1 MKIFTCI
8 IILCSSSVCPYSSN
22 DVFPHIG
29 SFDRNRVVVSLRN
42 TWLYPIYYAGGSSQ
56 EQTSNLKECVDHNV
70 FSSWLDHPFPDSNYL
85 VQPSVVRLV
94 KGDKKNPFMF
104 LISPGCGLLLL
115 SMPNYG
121 NSSLLPTKFFELY
134 TFWQLCLECAF
145 YTFIITLL
153 GLNGLSLCIVYHFLT
168 AVNIS
173 FTSNCT

>member
-1 MKIFTCI
+1 MVFLSFHLNSSSCEIHEKIDKKFTGNCSCEFHMKIFTCI
-8 IILCSSSVCPYSSN
+8 IILCNSSVCPYSSN

-94 KGDKKNPFMF
+94 KGDKKPFMS
-104 LISPGCGLLLL
+104 LISPGYYCSLCPIVYFYQRCSLNCTLFG
-115 SMPNYG
+115 SCAWSVPFTR
-121 NSSLLPTKFFELY
+121 SSLP
-134 TFWQLCLECAF
+134 
-145 YTFIITLL
+145 
-153 GLNGLSLCIVYHFLT
+153 V
-168 AVNIS
+168 
-173 FTSNCT
+173 